1 LKKIEL
7 VLELPFSHQR
17 FTTTM
22 SGHDQTYYKL
32 RAKQFKNKEEVL
44 QWADQQSEI
53 QEKKEHE
60 LRETIAWC
68 KEQDK
73 RSEER
78 YAEVKKLKEQLAAQE
93 ERTSFIVDLLTES
106 QLHELNKHDYGDDDD
121 ESEDHVTAECNSC
134 YMTKPC
140 TVEEEDLK
148 DGQEYYYCDECRED
162 AKADPAEDEDED
174 EMQVYFETETFGN
187 LCGEHEH
194 LKEFHEYHY
203 YQCWG
208 GGPEGGYIVN
218 EKNFVFK
225 VERSWGTPFSVEKVA
240 GFIKETERDG
250 LKFIRII

>member
-1 LKKIEL
+1 MQQQGMDMTGTINNQIQVIGDL
-7 VLELPFSHQR
+7 QR
-17 FTTTM
+17 
-22 SGHDQTYYKL
+22 Q
-32 RAKQFKNKEEVL
+32 
-44 QWADQQSEI
+44 I
-53 QEKKEHE
+53 
-60 LRETIAWC
+60 I
-68 KEQDK
+68 
-73 RSEER
+73 
-78 YAEVKKLKEQLAAQE
+78 KLKEQLAAQE
-93 ERTSFIVDLLTES
+93 ERNDAIMELLTED
-106 QLHELNKHDYGDDDD
+106 QLDELNKMDEVEDD
-121 ESEDHVTAECNSC
+121 ES
-134 YMTKPC
+134 
-140 TVEEEDLK
+140 
-148 DGQEYYYCDECRED
+148 
-162 AKADPAEDEDED
+162 EDEDED

>member
-1 LKKIEL
+1 MIGTINNQIQVIADLQRQVINLTKQ
-7 VLELPFSHQR
+7 LETNWENSMR
-17 FTTTM
+17 T
-22 SGHDQTYYKL
+22 SI
-32 RAKQFKNKEEVL
+32 
-44 QWADQQSEI
+44 QQSL
-53 QEKKEHE
+53 QARMK
-60 LRETIAWC
+60 
-68 KEQDK
+68 Q
-73 RSEER
+73 
-78 YAEVKKLKEQLAAQE
+78 
-93 ERTSFIVDLLTES
+93 
-106 QLHELNKHDYGDDDD
+106 DD
-121 ESEDHVTAECNSC
+121 EN
-134 YMTKPC
+134 
-140 TVEEEDLK
+140 
-148 DGQEYYYCDECRED
+148 
-162 AKADPAEDEDED
+162 EDEDED